1 MRRIDYWLG
10 VPLCFL
16 LSLINYVSRV
26 IDVKTK
32 KDIVPQ
38 KLLFIKLSEMGSI
51 ILSYPLVSKVRT
63 EYPNAD
69 IFFLTF
75 RKNKPLFEILNIV
88 PEHNVLS
95 ISDDSVSLLIWDTLR
110 VIKKLRKEK
119 IDIVFDLEFFS
130 RFTAILSYLSNAS
143 KKVGFYS
150 YTQEGLY
157 RGNFLTHKVQLN
169 PLLHISK
176 SYFSFCQA
184 AKEKIKSSPN
194 LGESIKDNEI
204 SVPKSAPSEEE
215 ETKMRKRL
223 KGFGVQE
230 DDRLILINLGE
241 GNIPLRE
248 WPLEKFV
255 ALAKKLLEEGNNY
268 IVAIGTQSASRKAE
282 LFRRSINSKRVIDFS
297 GKTNLLELL
306 TLFNLADILVANDS
320 GLAHLASFANIKKFI
335 IFGPESPQV
344 YTPFGE
350 NTCIIYSS
358 LPCSPCFSAFNHRN
372 SACQDNQ
379 CLKIIRPDEVYEMI
393 KAYLK

>member
-16 LSLINYVSRV
+16 LSSINYFSRF
-26 IDVKTK
+26 IDVERRE
-32 KDIVPQ
+32 DITP
-38 KLLFIKLSEMGSI
+38 KNFLFIKLSEMGSI
-51 ILSYPLVSKVRT
+51 VLSYPLISKVRK
-63 EYPNAD
+63 ECPRAD

-75 RKNKPLFEILNIV
+75 RKNKPLLEILDIV
-88 PEHNVLS
+88 PDHNILA
-95 ISDDSVSLLIWDTLR
+95 INEDSMRLFIRDTLK
-110 VIKKLRKEK
+110 VIKRLRKEK

-130 RFTAILSYLSNAS
+130 RFTAILSYLSGAS
-143 KKVGFYS
+143 KKVGFYP

-176 SYFSFCQA
+176 SYFSFWQA
-184 AKEKIKSSPN
+184 AKGKIKSSPN
-194 LGESIKDNEI
+194 LGGSIKDNEI
-204 SVPKSAPSEEE
+204 SVPKLTTSEEE
-215 ETKMRKRL
+215 KTKMRKRL

-282 LFRRSINSKRVIDFS
+282 LFRQSINSKRVIDFS

-344 YTPFGE
+344 YLPLSE

-372 SACQDNQ
+372 SACQDNK
-379 CLKIIRPDEVYEMI
+379 CLKIITPDEVYALT
-393 KAYLK
+393 KTYLQ